1 MIISRSK
8 EHDPEMGFLQCL
20 RYGMFYLYAGPLP
33 DDKPEDVAEAQAR
46 EALARKYHPFIDL
59 LRGKKWIFYPR
70 ALELPKY
77 TDGNIFRLKD
87 GRVMITIVSAW
98 RQLRKAQGY
107 TENLEVLCRL
117 PDASNMK
124 RIRATAI
131 DLDKAWDLTA
141 ALDGDAL
148 KFTVPRHAKATVVVL
163 SAA

>member
-1 MIISRSK
+1 M
-8 EHDPEMGFLQCL
+8 
-20 RYGMFYLYAGPLP
+20 
-33 DDKPEDVAEAQAR
+33 AEVQAS
-46 EALARKYHPFIDL
+46 EALAKKYHPFIDL

-70 ALELPKY
+70 ALELPRY

-87 GRVMITIVSAW
+87 DRVMITIVSAW

-117 PDASNMK
+117 PDASNLR

-131 DLDKAWDLTA
+131 DLGETWDLTA
-141 ALDGDAL
+141 AQDGDAL
-148 KFTVPRHAKATVVVL
+148 KFTVPHHAKATVVVL